1 MRLSVKGLAWS
12 AGLLWGAALF
22 VTAILNLVFPLY
34 GFAFLHV
41 MRSLYPGY
49 AATSGL
55 VGAIVLALYGVVDG
69 AVCGALFGWLYNLF
83 AKPASPPPS
92 PPTATQ

>member
-1 MRLSVKGLAWS
+1 MRLSVKGLALT
-12 AGLLWGAALF
+12 AGLLWGGCLL

-49 AATSGL
+49 AAESGV
-55 VGAIVLALYGVVDG
+55 VGVIVLTLYGILDG
-69 AVCGALFGWLYNLF
+69 AVCGALFALLYNVF
-83 AKPASPPPS
+83 ARPAAPPPAA
-92 PPTATQ
+92 P